1 MNERLAALLQG
12 AGVWRARTAVNGARR
27 AAVTAA
33 QVVASGWPRLDAELA
48 AGGWPLGTLVELLL
62 PEPGAGELRLLLPAL
77 RTLAGGPGA
86 GQEQRWLAL
95 IGAPHAPYP
104 PALAQGG
111 IRPERLLLIAATT
124 RQDRLWAMEQA
135 LRSDGCTAVLAWF
148 DAVDD
153 RWLRRLKLAAERGR
167 ALAVLLRPLR
177 ARSVASPAVL
187 RLVLEP
193 TPAALDV
200 HLLKSRG
207 RGPRQIRDVFG
218 CG

>member
-12 AGVWRARTAVNGARR
+12 TGVWRARTAVDGARR
-27 AAVTAA
+27 TGSAATPI
-33 QVVASGWPRLDAELA
+33 VATGWPRLDAQLA
-48 AGGWPLGTLVELLL
+48 TGGWPLGTLVELLL

-77 RTLAGGPGA
+77 RTLGGSPVA
-86 GQEQRWLAL
+86 GQEQRWLVL

-111 IRPERLLLIAATT
+111 IRPERLLLVAAAT

-135 LRSDGCTAVLAWF
+135 LRSNGCAAVLAWF

-153 RWLRRLKLAAERGR
+153 RWLRRLKLAAERSR
-167 ALAVLLRPLR
+167 ALAVLLRPLH
-177 ARSVASPAVL
+177 ACSAASPAVL
-187 RLVLEP
+187 RLMLEP
-193 TPAALDV
+193 TPATLDV
-200 HLLKSRG
+200 RVLKSRG
-207 RGPRQIRDVFG
+207 CGPRRICDVFG

>member
-12 AGVWRARTAVNGARR
+12 AGVWRARSPVDDTRR
-27 AAVTAA
+27 AGVAA
-33 QVVASGWPRLDAELA
+33 AHVVATGWPRLDAQLA
-48 AGGWPLGTLVELLL
+48 TGGWPLGTLVELLL

-77 RTLAGGPGA
+77 RTLGGGPGA
-86 GQEQRWLAL
+86 GQERWLAL
-95 IGAPHAPYP
+95 IGTPHAPYP

-111 IRPERLLLIAATT
+111 IRPERLLLIAAAT

-167 ALAVLLRPLR
+167 ALAVLLRPLD
-177 ARSVASPAVL
+177 ARRTASPAAL

-200 HLLKSRG
+200 HVLKGRG
-207 RGPRQIRDVFG
+207 CGPRQIRDVFG

>member
-1 MNERLAALLQG
+1 MNARLAALLQG
-12 AGVWRARTAVNGARR
+12 AGVWRARTAVDGAGR
-27 AAVTAA
+27 AGAA
-33 QVVASGWPRLDAELA
+33 TQPVVATGWPRLDAELA

-77 RTLAGGPGA
+77 RTLGGGPHA

-111 IRPERLLLIAATT
+111 IRTGSLLLVAAATG
-124 RQDRLWAMEQA
+124 QDRLWAMEQA

-167 ALAVLLRPLR
+167 VLAVLLRPLR
-177 ARSVASPAVL
+177 ARGTASPAAL

-200 HLLKSRG
+200 HVLKSRG
-207 RGPRQIRDVFG
+207 CAPRQIRDVFG

>member
-12 AGVWRARTAVNGARR
+12 AGVWRARSRADGTRGAGAVAAR
-27 AAVTAA
+27 
-33 QVVASGWPRLDAELA
+33 VVATGWPRLDAGLA

-77 RTLAGGPGA
+77 RALDGGPGA
-86 GQEQRWLAL
+86 GQQRWLAL

-111 IRPERLLLIAATT
+111 IRTGSLLLVAAATG
-124 RQDRLWAMEQA
+124 QDRLWAMEQA
-135 LRSDGCTAVLAWF
+135 LRSDGCTAVLAWL

-167 ALAVLLRPLR
+167 ALAVLLRPLH
-177 ARSVASPAVL
+177 VCGTASPAAL

-200 HLLKSRG
+200 HVLKSRG
-207 RGPRQIRDVFG
+207 CAPRQIRDVFG